1 MIKLT
6 DILKE
11 IIDYEFVLCNN
22 NQSLNESPV
31 RVNSIPTEL
40 FASNGSNYEYTKYIM
55 ENGKLVGNYKDYK
68 IYQLVINNEII
79 DIFVY
84 NELAYIY
91 FKYKLNNNIIQEI
104 TIWQNPLT
112 LGLFRD
118 VMFNY
123 YLDKFDGVISDAV
136 HSTRGE
142 NYWKKILNKAKESGF
157 KISVLRDNSVKIP
170 IANINDLDKY
180 RHSTL
185 YKFVIEKSK

>member
-1 MIKLT
+1 MHCINNESLT
-6 DILKE
+6 
-11 IIDYEFVLCNN
+11 
-22 NQSLNESPV
+22 ESPV

-40 FASNGSNYEYTKYIM
+40 FDSNLSNYEYTKYIM

-68 IYQLVINNEII
+68 IYQLVNNNEII

-84 NELAYIY
+84 SGMSYIY

-104 TIWQNPLT
+104 TIWQNQFS
-112 LGLFRD
+112 LGLFRE

-123 YLDKFDGVISDAV
+123 YLDKFDGIISDDV
-136 HSTRGE
+136 HSIRGE

-157 KISVLRDNSVKIP
+157 KISVLKNNSVKIP

-180 RHSTL
+180 RHSAL
-185 YKFVIEKSK
+185 YKFVIEKS